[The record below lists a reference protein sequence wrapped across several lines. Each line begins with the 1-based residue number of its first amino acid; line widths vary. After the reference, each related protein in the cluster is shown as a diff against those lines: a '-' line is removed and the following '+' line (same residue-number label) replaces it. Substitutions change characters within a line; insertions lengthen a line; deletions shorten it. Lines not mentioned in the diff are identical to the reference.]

1 MLPWEKENQNNR
13 VSLRESAKAF
23 IKNSV
28 FAIACVNVIYACV
41 LKKAILDSIK
51 SKHSNN

>member
-1 MLPWEKENQNNR
+1 MQPWETEVKQQNIP
-13 VSLRESAKAF
+13 LRKSAKAF